1 MEPVLVVHGGCGAL
15 SAEDWKNDNPRLG
28 TVGSIASLWDT
39 PFMAWAKRTTAA
51 R

>member
-1 MEPVLVVHGGCGAL
+1 VGLLGDRTRAPEERLATESAGLVAID
-15 SAEDWKNDNPRLG
+15 AA
-28 TVGSIASLWDT
+28 GSIVSLWDT